1 MATPNLNNLI
11 NNKSEPESTRSVP
24 GSVDLRQRLAVALPF
39 LILAGFGGVFLLL
52 FGDALLPSER
62 VRLEN
67 VITIQ
72 AEASAG
78 GSSKASTRES
88 APVLFQSSGWVEAD
102 PFPVKATALVSGVVD
117 SVEVLE
123 GDRVKKGDVLARLVS
138 ADAELDLRTAIG
150 NKQSFE
156 AQAESHHRE
165 VDAIKAEASATAK
178 RISVAEARAREF
190 ADPARRL
197 SNLSNANVSTGEVL
211 QARLRLETQEAEIAA
226 LRAAYEADTARVA
239 KHEALEKDYEGRL
252 VEAAAEVDRRR
263 LALERTTIRSPID
276 GIVQKLFAAP
286 GEKRFLQ
293 MDGADS
299 ATIAILFDPDHLQAR
314 IDVPLEKAASV
325 SVGQAVR
332 IRTDLLPDKVLS
344 GRVTSISGGA
354 DIQRNTL
361 QVKVGIENPDE
372 RLRPDMLARAEFL
385 SNAEMSGTSNPGIR
399 TYVPEAALLGVGEGK
414 ATVWVANPEGKSVTP
429 REIFLGSETRENA
442 RLVHEGLFPGERVV
456 LDPPSDLQPG
466 QKITPSKQ

>member
-52 FGDALLPSER
+52 FGDALLPAER

-211 QARLRLETQEAEIAA
+211 QARPMRLIPLVLPSMRHWKKITKGVSLKRQPRLIGAA
-226 LRAAYEADTARVA
+226 LRSKEQPSVHRSMASCRSYSLHPVRRGFCKWMEPTRPRSRFYLIQTTCRRASMC
-239 KHEALEKDYEGRL
+239 LW
-252 VEAAAEVDRRR
+252 RR
-263 LALERTTIRSPID
+263 LPRC
-276 GIVQKLFAAP
+276 Q
-286 GEKRFLQ
+286 
-293 MDGADS
+293 
-299 ATIAILFDPDHLQAR
+299 
-314 IDVPLEKAASV
+314 
-325 SVGQAVR
+325 
-332 IRTDLLPDKVLS
+332 S
-344 GRVTSISGGA
+344 GRRCAFG
-354 DIQRNTL
+354 
-361 QVKVGIENPDE
+361 
-372 RLRPDMLARAEFL
+372 
-385 SNAEMSGTSNPGIR
+385 R
-399 TYVPEAALLGVGEGK
+399 TYFQTRFFLAA
-414 ATVWVANPEGKSVTP
+414 
-429 REIFLGSETRENA
+429 
-442 RLVHEGLFPGERVV
+442 
-456 LDPPSDLQPG
+456 
-466 QKITPSKQ
+466 